1 MILKLFSSLVLL
13 LSVITTV
20 APQTPDSQSA
30 LDQKQKEEK
39 EIELKKELEQ
49 KTFALLEEVITG
61 AATLRLP
68 ENRVI
73 VQASA
78 ADLLWQR
85 DEKRARALF
94 KSALDNLIEAAR
106 QFTGKP
112 SPEQTRAYF
121 AHQQQRSELLQTVA
135 RRDPELALEMLRMS
149 RTEPPLRQATSSQR
163 FHEEASMEHALA
175 MQVAATDPKRALRM
189 AEESLSKGFSLEILN
204 LLTRLNDKDK
214 EMASR
219 FASDI
224 ISKLRSE
231 NLSTNNEAAWFAIVM
246 LRAGI
251 QSEGEG
257 ASLQFG
263 LGRGGRTQF
272 ILDDQQLRDLL
283 DMVTVA
289 ALKDTPSPALFT
301 FLPWLMPEIEKR
313 LPERVPALRSKIAAV
328 NRTLDPEQRMYA
340 EHQELLRRGT
350 IESLLE
356 AAAKA
361 PDKGREMLYEQAA
374 WKAFNQGDAERARQ
388 IVNAHIRDTKSR
400 ERVLESF
407 DRMALWAAISKEN
420 LEEARQKLPRIKS
433 KEARAGVLTQMAFLA
448 ASKKDR
454 KLALELLDEARSLI
468 NLKPKNDQQLY
479 ALLMVIRVYAMVEP
493 IKAFEMIES
502 LVDQANTLLAAAS
515 ALSGFLLPSGTFK
528 NGEMVMATGYSN
540 VGMRFSHFGKELGA
554 LALVNFERTK
564 AAADKFQRN
573 EARVMARLFIAQAV
587 LSQRLGSGVALHE
600 GGVVISYE
608 AK

>member
-1 MILKLFSSLVLL
+1 MILKLFSALVLL
-13 LSVITTV
+13 LSLISTV
-20 APQTPDSQSA
+20 ASQTPESQSA
-30 LDQKQKEEK
+30 LDPKQKEEK
-39 EIELKKELEQ
+39 ELELKKELEQ
-49 KTFALLEEVITG
+49 KTFALLDEVITG
-61 AATLRLP
+61 ATTLKLP

-94 KSALDNLIEAAR
+94 KSALDNLIEASR
-106 QFTGKP
+106 PFTRKP
-112 SPEQTRAYF
+112 SSEQMRAYF
-121 AHQQQRSELLQTVA
+121 ALQQQRRELVQMVA
-135 RRDPELALEMLRMS
+135 RRDPELAMEMLRAS
-149 RTEPPLRQATSSQR
+149 RIEPPLRQATSGQR
-163 FHEEASMEHALA
+163 LSDEASVENALA
-175 MQVAATDPKRALRM
+175 MQVAANDPQRALQM
-189 AEESLSKGFSLEILN
+189 AEESLSKGFSLEMLN

-231 NLSTNNEAAWFAIVM
+231 NLSTNNEAAWFAMVM
-246 LRAGI
+246 LRSGVR
-251 QSEGEG
+251 SEGEG
-257 ASLQFG
+257 ASLRVG
-263 LGRGGRTQF
+263 EGRGQRVQF

-283 DMVTVA
+283 DMVTTAV
-289 ALKDTPSPALFT
+289 LKDTPAPALFT

-328 NRTLDPEQRMYA
+328 NRTLNPEQRMYA
-340 EHQELLRRGT
+340 EYQELLRRGS

-388 IVNAHIRDTKSR
+388 IVNEHIRDTKGR
-400 ERVLESF
+400 ERVLESL
-407 DRMALWAAISKEN
+407 DRMALWAAISKEK
-420 LEEARQKLPRIKS
+420 LEEVRQKLPRIKS
-433 KEARAGVLTQMAFLA
+433 KEERAGVLTQMAFLA

-454 KLALELLDEARSLI
+454 KMALELLDEARSLI
-468 NLKPKNDQQLY
+468 NLKPKNDRQLHT
-479 ALLMVIRVYAMVEP
+479 LLMVIRVYALVEP
-493 IKAFEMIES
+493 VRAFEMIES
-502 LVDQANTLLAAAS
+502 LVNQANDLLAAAS

-528 NGEMVMATGYSN
+528 NGEMVMAAGYGN
-540 VGMRFSHFGKELGA
+540 VGMQFSQFGKELGA
-554 LALVNFERTK
+554 LALINFERTK

-587 LSQRLGSGVALHE
+587 LSERLGSGVALYE
-600 GGVVISYE
+600 GGVVLSY
-608 AK
+608 